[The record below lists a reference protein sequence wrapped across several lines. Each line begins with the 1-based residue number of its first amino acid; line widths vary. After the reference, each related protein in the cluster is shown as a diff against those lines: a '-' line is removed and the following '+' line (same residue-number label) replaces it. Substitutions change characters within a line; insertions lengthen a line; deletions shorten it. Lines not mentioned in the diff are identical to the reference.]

1 MYHLGELYH
10 KLLPIRSQL
19 NPDIYWN
26 VMSITMRFFC
36 VSDFDSILFSFPI
49 NSIGI
54 LLNYG
59 MG

>member
-26 VMSITMRFFC
+26 LIIIEKIVNYDEVFLCIRFRFN
-36 VSDFDSILFSFPI
+36 FILIP
-49 NSIGI
+49 N
-54 LLNYG
+54 
-59 MG
+59 